1 MPPPRSL
8 RVLES
13 SNDEPGREVLD
24 TMHSYANAHQ
34 VNEMLQILLARLL
47 ETQPLDPF
55 NFLITMLAQK
65 DTQLDALDARARTQR
80 FDLRREKT
88 KKQLVVAFYTRLLAL
103 QRTQHSDKAE
113 AYAPELS
120 RAFLLTQLQL
130 SETKAHL
137 RERFPRHYRD
147 LIQSFV
153 SNAKTLKPRIPLD
166 EFTRHCMEVL
176 ATMASAS

>member
-8 RVLES
+8 RVLEP
-13 SNDEPGREVLD
+13 SNDEPGSEEVLD
-24 TMHSYANAHQ
+24 AMHSYANAHQ

-47 ETQPLDPF
+47 ETQPLDSF
-55 NFLITMLAQK
+55 DFLIPMLAQK
-65 DTQLDALDARARTQR
+65 DAQLDAKARIQR

-103 QRTQHSDKAE
+103 QRTQHSDKTE

-120 RAFLLTQLQL
+120 RAFLLAQLQL

-147 LIQSFV
+147 LTQSFL
-153 SNAKTLKPRIPLD
+153 SNAKTLKPRILLD

-176 ATMASAS
+176 ATMASSR